1 MNNLLRTLTAALIG
15 AALCLLATPFTAC
28 AGEDDGSWTSLGEYK
43 ITYYCNCRKCCG
55 RWAGGPTA
63 SGSMPEQGRTVAS
76 SLPLGTHLM
85 IDGHEYVVED
95 RGVSGKHIDVYL
107 NSHRECLDRGVDRK
121 TVYRWTED

>member
-1 MNNLLRTLTAALIG
+1 MRKLLLAALI
-15 AALCLLATPFTAC
+15 AALMITPAY
-28 AGEDDGSWTSLGEYK
+28 AGEDDGRWESLGEYK

-76 SLPLGTHLM
+76 SLPLGTHIM

-107 NSHRECLDRGVDRK
+107 NSHRECLDRGVDHLD
-121 TVYRWTED
+121 VYKWVED